1 MIKRFILVAAL
12 TVITFVGFSF
22 LSQSKAET
30 SESENQE
37 EEIDF
42 QNIPLSEKQ
51 VKAVDLKM
59 GEAQEREM
67 DAMLHVNGS
76 LVLRA
81 QDMGNVS
88 SLMGGIVKNVYVKE
102 GQMVSR
108 GQVVATIENT
118 DVVTLQREYYT
129 AYKESE
135 MARLELDRQKTLASA
150 GAGIKKT
157 LQMSEKNY
165 KVAKANLLG
174 TGRQLQQMGISTKEV
189 AKGKF
194 TTVFPLRAPISGTV
208 SDMQASLGSY
218 ADMQTPLMKIRNN
231 HAVECDLN
239 VFEKDIAK
247 VKVGDQVLVSLTN
260 QPGVNVSGR
269 VYGMNQYLNKGTKSV
284 AVHVKL
290 DAKRGAKLFEGMYV
304 SGQIATGRQL
314 CMTLPDKAIVSAD
327 GKQYVFA
334 LNQQH
339 SKGGTYSFSRHEV
352 TTGVSNNGYTV
363 VALCKHLKK
372 GQKIV
377 TDNAFYLA
385 SLTGDHGEED

>member
-51 VKAVDLKM
+51 LKAVDLKM

-352 TTGVSNNGYTV
+352 TTGVSNNGYTE

>member
-118 DVVTLQREYYT
+118 DVVTLQRGYYT

-165 KVAKANLLG
+165 KVAQANLLG

-352 TTGVSNNGYTV
+352 TTGVS
-363 VALCKHLKK
+363 
-372 GQKIV
+372 KIGRAHV
-377 TDNAFYLA
+377 
-385 SLTGDHGEED
+385 